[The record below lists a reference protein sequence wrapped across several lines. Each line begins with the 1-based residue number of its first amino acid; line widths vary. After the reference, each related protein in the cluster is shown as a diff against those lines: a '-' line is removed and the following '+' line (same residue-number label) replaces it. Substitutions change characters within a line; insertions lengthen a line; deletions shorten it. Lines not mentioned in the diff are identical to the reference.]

1 LAQLFELSLRATVPD
16 EPDVVPL
23 VDACAVKGG
32 VKFGDY
38 QWLVHYFFLCCID
51 GK

>member
-1 LAQLFELSLRATVPD
+1 MGSVKRRLAQLFEVSLRATVPS

-23 VDACAVKGG
+23 VDACVAKSG

-38 QWLVHYFFLCCID
+38 QW
-51 GK
+51 